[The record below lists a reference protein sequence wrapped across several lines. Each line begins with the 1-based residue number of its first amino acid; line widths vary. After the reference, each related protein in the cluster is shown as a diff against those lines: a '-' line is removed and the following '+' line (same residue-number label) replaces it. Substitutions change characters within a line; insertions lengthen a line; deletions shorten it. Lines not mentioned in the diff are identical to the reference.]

1 MRRSFV
7 MAALA
12 TTVLATP
19 AIAQSKTG
27 FGPVIGVNVTTGS
40 LGDSYGVGW
49 LIGGQFVKGTGFGS
63 VIFEVTYNG
72 FSLSDDVPGEGEVDF
87 TDDLNVWGFG
97 LGPRFRLGP
106 LHVGAVAAYYTEVEE
121 FDVLPVATI
130 KVWKLDLGVRYKG
143 LFERAEWFGIT
154 AAIHFGD
161 F

>member
-1 MRRSFV
+1 MRRSFL

-12 TTVLATP
+12 TTVAASP

-27 FGPVIGVNVTTGS
+27 FGPIVGVNVTTGS

-49 LIGGQFVKGTGFGS
+49 FIGGQFVKGTGFGS
-63 VIFEVTYNG
+63 VIFEAAYNG
-72 FSLSDDVPGEGEVDF
+72 FSIDDEIEGSDYSN
-87 TDDLNVWGFG
+87 DLNIWSFG

-106 LHVGAVAAYYTEVEE
+106 LHVGALAAYYTDVDE

-143 LFERAEWFGIT
+143 LFETAEWFGIS
-154 AAIHFGD
+154 AAFHFGD
-161 F
+161 W